1 MFNMQ
6 KMMKQAQEMQA
17 RLEEMQEKLKDIE
30 VDAEAGAGL
39 VKVRINCDG
48 KVTKVQIDDSL
59 LSDKETLEDL
69 MIAAMNNANTAR
81 DAKIKSETQDLM
93 QSMGMP
99 GDVRLPF

>member
-17 RLEEMQEKLKDIE
+17 RLAEMQEKLKDIE

-39 VKVRINCDG
+39 VKVRITCDG

-59 LSDKETLEDL
+59 LNDKETLEDL
-69 MIAAMNNANTAR
+69 IIACMNNANKTR
-81 DAKIKSETQDLM
+81 DERIKTETQGMM
-93 QSMGMP
+93 QSMGLP
-99 GDVRLPF
+99 GDTQLPF